1 MASSEVDAEQR
12 YVDVLYRR
20 LDLLRERT
28 DRELRAIRRAGA
40 SGTPQARSERDAFA
54 TLYEDRLVQLS
65 GVEERLCFGRLDMA
79 DDGVRYIGRLGLFDD
94 EQSQLLVDWRA
105 PASRDFYQ
113 ATSLRPGE
121 VVRRRHLETRSR
133 SVAAIYDDV
142 LDLDTFEARPDL
154 ITHTSPTTSLTT
166 DGALLAAL
174 NAHRTGRM
182 GDIVAT
188 IQSEQDEIVRAPL
201 SGMLVVQ
208 GGPGTGKTAVALHR
222 AAYLLYTHRERLESR
237 GVLLVGPSPVFL
249 RYISQVLPSL
259 GETGVVTATSD
270 ELFPGVTVTGV
281 DTDLAAELKGSM
293 RMVGALQRTVQ
304 HRVRIPQRER
314 SMHVDGVTIALRPRV
329 MRSAAESARRNG
341 RPHNAARAVFV
352 RTMLAHLVDL
362 YANATGH
369 SPDTVD
375 RDDIEVLLR
384 DSRDVRRELNLAW
397 PPLAAEQVL
406 ADLFAS
412 PELLYDA
419 TPQWRNDDRSLLL
432 RSRAEGWT
440 NADIALLD
448 EVAELIGADDE
459 DAVAG
464 SHRERE
470 VAADEVRHAREVL
483 ESIGGHAGQLVSAES
498 LASRFSESGQTFT
511 VAERAFADRTW
522 TYGHIIVDEAQ
533 ELSPMMWR
541 LLLRRCPTKSFT
553 IVGDMAQAT
562 GPAVSASWADAL
574 TPHVGAAWTRYDLTI
589 NYRTPAQIMDRASA
603 MLSAAGFAT
612 SAPTSVRDG
621 EAPITVQIDD
631 WSSVESV
638 VADQENQL
646 GGGRMA
652 VVAPRAALAELT
664 EVLAPWLSPTGDDL
678 LARVVLLSGEQAKG
692 LEFDVV
698 VLVDPVGM
706 TTEGLHGHR
715 ALFVA
720 MTRPTQRLVLAHLGP
735 LPAEAAT
742 PGQTVESSL
751 DM

>member
-1 MASSEVDAEQR
+1 MTNSEVDAEQA
-12 YVDVLYRR
+12 YVDVLYGR
-20 LDLLRERT
+20 LDWLRGRT
-28 DRELRAIRRAGA
+28 DAELSAVRRAGA

-54 TLYEDRLVQLS
+54 TLYEERLVQLS
-65 GVEERLCFGRLDMA
+65 GVEERLCFGRLDMS
-79 DDGVRYIGRLGLFDD
+79 DRSVRYIGRLGLFDD
-94 EQSQLLVDWRA
+94 DQSQLLVDWRA

-113 ATSLRPGE
+113 ATSLRPGD
-121 VVRRRHLETRSR
+121 VVRRRHLETKGR

-154 ITHTSPTTSLTT
+154 VTHTSETTSLTT

-259 GETGVVTATSD
+259 GETGVVTATTA
-270 ELFPGVTVTGV
+270 ELFPGVTVTGEDGE
-281 DTDLAAELKGSM
+281 DTAALKGSQ
-293 RMVGALQRTVQ
+293 RMVDVLGKAVGQ
-304 HRVRIPQRER
+304 RVRVPAKER
-314 SMHVDGVTIALRPRV
+314 QLRVESTPITLRPRV

-341 RPHNAARAVFV
+341 RAHNAARAVFV
-352 RTMLAHLVDL
+352 RTMLQHLVDL

-369 SPDTVD
+369 SPDAVD
-375 RDDIEVLLR
+375 RADVESLLR

-412 PELLYDA
+412 PERLFAA
-419 TPQWRNDDRSLLL
+419 TPGWSNDDRALLL
-432 RSRAEGWT
+432 RGRDEGWSS
-440 NADIALLD
+440 ADVALLD

-459 DAVAG
+459 DAVAE
-464 SHRERE
+464 SHRERR
-470 VAADEVRHAREVL
+470 VAADDLRHAREVL
-483 ESIGGHAGQLVSAES
+483 ESFGGEAGQLVSAES
-498 LASRFSESGQTFT
+498 LASRFTETEQLFT
-511 VAERAFADRTW
+511 VAERAFVDRTW
-522 TYGHIIVDEAQ
+522 TYGHVIVDEAQ

-562 GPAVSASWADAL
+562 GPAVSASWEEAL
-574 TPHVGAAWTRYDLTI
+574 EPHLGGAWTRYDLTI
-589 NYRTPAQIMDRASA
+589 NYRTPARVMEGASA
-603 MLSAAGFAT
+603 MLSAAGFPT
-612 SAPTSVRDG
+612 SPPTSVREG
-621 EAPITVQIDD
+621 EAPHVVRIDALA
-631 WSSVESV
+631 S
-638 VADQENQL
+638 VADIVGEQESQL

-652 VVAPRAALAELT
+652 VIAPRVALPLLGVT
-664 EVLAPWLSPTGDDL
+664 LAPWLSSSEDEL
-678 LARVVLLSGEQAKG
+678 RARVVLLSGEQAKG

-698 VLVDPVGM
+698 VVVDPASM
-706 TTEGLHGHR
+706 AAEGHHGHR

-720 MTRPTQRLVLAHLGP
+720 MTRPTQRLVLAHFGELPKGLVPALG
-735 LPAEAAT
+735 T
-742 PGQTVESSL
+742 
-751 DM
+751 

>member
-1 MASSEVDAEQR
+1 MTNSEVDVEQK

-20 LDLLRERT
+20 LDWLRDRT
-28 DRELRAIRRAGA
+28 DRELRAVRRAGA

-79 DDGVRYIGRLGLFDD
+79 DGGIWYIGRLGLFDD
-94 EQSQLLVDWRA
+94 DQSQLLVDWRA

-113 ATSLRPGE
+113 ATSLRPGD
-121 VVRRRHLETRSR
+121 VVRRRHLETQSR

-142 LDLDTFEARPDL
+142 LDLDTFEARPEL
-154 ITHTSPTTSLTT
+154 VMHTSETTSLTT

-259 GETGVVTATSD
+259 GETGVVTATTG
-270 ELFPGVTVTGV
+270 ELFPGVTVSGEEHE
-281 DTDLAAELKGSM
+281 DTAALKGSQ
-293 RMVGALQRTVQ
+293 RMVDVLSRAVRQRVHIPAEERQ
-304 HRVRIPQRER
+304 LRIE
-314 SMHVDGVTIALRPRV
+314 STTIPLRPRV
-329 MRSAAESARRNG
+329 MRSAVETARRNG
-341 RPHNAARAVFV
+341 RAHNAARGVFV
-352 RTMLAHLVDL
+352 RTMLHHLVDV

-375 RDDIEVLLR
+375 RSDVETLLR

-412 PELLYDA
+412 PERLFAA
-419 TPQWRNDDRSLLL
+419 TPGWSNDERALLL
-432 RSRAEGWT
+432 RARTEGWT
-440 NADIALLD
+440 TADVALLD

-459 DAVAG
+459 DAVAEN
-464 SHRERE
+464 HRERR
-470 VAADEVRHAREVL
+470 VAADDLRHAREVL
-483 ESIGGHAGQLVSAES
+483 ESYGGEAGQLVSAES
-498 LASRFSESGQTFT
+498 LASRFTESAEVFT
-511 VAERAFADRTW
+511 VAERAFVDRTW

-562 GPAVSASWADAL
+562 GPAVSASWEEAL
-574 TPHVGAAWTRYDLTI
+574 DPHVGGAWTRYDLTI
-589 NYRTPAQIMDRASA
+589 NYRTPAQVMERASA
-603 MLSAAGFAT
+603 MLSAAGLPT
-612 SAPTSVRDG
+612 SPPTSVREG
-621 EAPITVQIDD
+621 EAPMSVRIDA
-631 WSSVESV
+631 WASVAGIVSE
-638 VADQENQL
+638 QEGTL

-652 VVAPRAALAELT
+652 VIAPRGALSDLA
-664 EVLAPWLSPTGDDL
+664 EVLAPWLSPSADEL
-678 LARVVLLSGEQAKG
+678 RARIVLLSGEQAKG

-698 VLVDPVGM
+698 VVVDPASM
-706 TTEGLHGHR
+706 AREGHHGHR

-720 MTRPTQRLVLAHLGP
+720 LTRPTQRLVLAHRDD
-735 LPAEAAT
+735 LPA
-742 PGQTVESSL
+742 GL
-751 DM
+751 G